1 MHQSSYW
8 LGVVFGVI
16 VFVTVFIRLRNYDM
30 KERYSTWWIVIAI
43 SSVVFSVFP
52 NLLNGLSRA
61 LGVLSSMNLAFFG
74 AGVVLLL
81 LSLRLSVDLSH
92 DDEERRRLAEEIAL
106 LRQEVEQLKQERD
119 QRPPKPGKLS

>member
-16 VFVTVFIRLRNYDM
+16 VFVTVFIRLRNYGM
-30 KERYSTWWIVIAI
+30 KERYSTWWM
-43 SSVVFSVFP
+43 FP

-119 QRPPKPGKLS
+119 QRPPKPLS

>member
-16 VFVTVFIRLRNYDM
+16 VFVTVFIRLRNYGM

-61 LGVLSSMNLAFFG
+61 WGVLASMILALCG

-81 LSLRLSVDLSH
+81 LSLRFSVDLSH

-119 QRPPKPGKLS
+119 QRQPKPGKLS

>member
-16 VFVTVFIRLRNYDM
+16 VFVTVFIRLRNYGM
-30 KERYSTWWIVIAI
+30 KERYCTWWIVIAVG
-43 SSVVFSVFP
+43 SVLFSVFP

-92 DDEERRRLAEEIAL
+92 DDE
-106 LRQEVEQLKQERD
+106 
-119 QRPPKPGKLS
+119 